1 MSIINTIK
9 SEKRAR
15 SLSEMLP
22 QPANPHP
29 KIDDQYLINTARIV
43 STNESL
49 SLTKMP
55 KFRDL
60 PDSSL
65 LTDYGLVLSVGDGIA
80 RVFGLKNIASGEM
93 VILGYKRIKGM
104 AINLEHRK
112 VGVVIFGND
121 RQVKQ
126 GD

>member
-80 RVFGLKNIASGEM
+80 RVFGEM